1 MGSLCVIDQTA
12 DKKLNDAQINA
23 LKAIANQVSKLLE
36 LRLFNLQTVQKS
48 NELVDAEKASAQLNL
63 LHAETKNDEIAYEL
77 HENIAR
83 LLQPQKLK

>member
-36 LRLFNLQTVQKS
+36 LRLFNLQTVQ
-48 NELVDAEKASAQLNL
+48 NQMNL
-63 LHAETKNDEIAYEL
+63 
-77 HENIAR
+77 
-83 LLQPQKLK
+83 